1 MMKMLKNSIAESLDK
16 SDCIGVR
23 MVLIECMQAAAE
35 KESVVSQTSP
45 P

>member
-1 MMKMLKNSIAESLDK
+1 MLNNSIAESLDK

-35 KESVVSQTSP
+35 EERVL
-45 P
+45 